1 MRYAIIADIH
11 ANQAAF
17 RAVLKD
23 IDRKGG
29 IDEVWCLGDIVG
41 YGPDPGACI
50 DLMQELKPVCVAGNH
65 DRAAID
71 KLDLAYFNPLA
82 AEACRWTMQ
91 QLSPEHIE
99 YLENLPLVSEQGDF
113 YLVHGSPVDPVLEYV
128 ISTSIAENNF
138 RRFETP
144 YCLIGHTHAPLAFR
158 QEDYGCI
165 SLSLTPNVGLQ
176 LGKAKMIINPGGV
189 GQPRDGDPRAAYAIY
204 DSEANM
210 FRPFRVEYDISA
222 TQDRMMKAGLPI
234 QLVSRLNTGR

>member
-17 RAVLKD
+17 QAVLKD
-23 IDRKGG
+23 IDKKGG
-29 IDEVWCLGDIVG
+29 VDEVWCLGDIVG

-50 DLMQELKPVCVAGNH
+50 DLMQELKPICVAGNH
-65 DRAAID
+65 DLAAID

-138 RRFETP
+138 RRFETS

-158 QEDYGCI
+158 QEDDGCV
-165 SLSLTPNVGLQ
+165 SLPLTPNVGLL
-176 LGKAKMIINPGGV
+176 LGKARMIINPGGV

-234 QLVSRLNTGR
+234 HLITRLNTGR